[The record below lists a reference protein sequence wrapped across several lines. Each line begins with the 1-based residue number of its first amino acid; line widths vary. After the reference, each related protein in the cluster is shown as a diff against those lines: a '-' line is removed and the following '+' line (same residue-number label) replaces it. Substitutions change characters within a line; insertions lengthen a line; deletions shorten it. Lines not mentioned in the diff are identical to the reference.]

1 MIPCDADDIEK
12 EYEILLN
19 ELTTFNPELLD
30 KGRVLAV
37 TKCDMLD
44 EELMEMLKSTLHIN
58 IPIVFI
64 SSVTG
69 FGIDTL
75 KDLLWTE
82 MNRESN
88 KIAALRTQETIVH
101 QPKDFRNLQKELEA
115 SGESVEYVES
125 IDVNDSLLDYDE
137 IDDIES
143 VEYL

>member
-1 MIPCDADDIEK
+1 MYP
-12 EYEILLN
+12 L
-19 ELTTFNPELLD
+19 
-30 KGRVLAV
+30 
-37 TKCDMLD
+37 
-44 EELMEMLKSTLHIN
+44 LMEMLKSTLHIN
-58 IPIVFI
+58 IPTVFI